1 MRRNHF
7 ILVIPSHP
15 SRAEGGIKQSRER
28 LGMSIITKGARSRSA
43 AALEPTRR
51 RARSDGVALVTGA
64 SSGIGAAVADRL
76 AAEGWRLLVSGRDVG
91 RLERVAARTCSV
103 PLPADLAA
111 TAGAEELARTA
122 LAVAGRVDLL
132 VACAGVGWSGPLTAM
147 PAGRAEELLVVD
159 LVSPIE
165 LVRLL
170 LPQMLARSRGQVV
183 LVGSIAGSVGVGG
196 EAVYSAAKAGLGAF
210 AEALRYELR
219 GTGVGITHVI
229 LGVADTPFFAR
240 RGAPYVRARPRPMPA
255 ERVAS
260 LICQAALCGR
270 EDLYIPG
277 WTRLPG
283 MVRVT
288 APSLYRRLAM
298 RFG

>member
-1 MRRNHF
+1 MGIMTAGAGF
-7 ILVIPSHP
+7 
-15 SRAEGGIKQSRER
+15 RAPAPPE
-28 LGMSIITKGARSRSA
+28 
-43 AALEPTRR
+43 
-51 RARSDGVALVTGA
+51 GVALVTGA
-64 SSGIGAAVADRL
+64 SSGIGAAVADQL

-91 RLERVAARTCSV
+91 RLERVAARTGSV
-103 PLPADLAA
+103 PLPADLASA
-111 TAGAEELARTA
+111 AGANQLARDA

-132 VACAGVGWSGPLTAM
+132 VACAGVGWYGPFTAM
-147 PAGRAEELLVVD
+147 PAGRTEELLIVD
-159 LVSPIE
+159 LVAPIE

-170 LPQMLARSRGQVV
+170 LPQMTARGQGRVV
-183 LVGSIAGSVGVGG
+183 VVGSIAGSVGVSG

-240 RGAPYVRARPRPMPA
+240 RGAAYVRARPRPIPP

-260 LICQAALCGR
+260 RICAAARCGR
-270 EDLYIPG
+270 DDLYIPG

-288 APSLYRRLAM
+288 VPSLYRRMATL
-298 RFG
+298 FG

>member
-1 MRRNHF
+1 M
-7 ILVIPSHP
+7 
-15 SRAEGGIKQSRER
+15 GIT
-28 LGMSIITKGARSRSA
+28 MA
-43 AALEPTRR
+43 AAGFGSPAARITALPRFGSPAARITA
-51 RARSDGVALVTGA
+51 RARFGSPAARAPARHPARPGGVALVTGA

-76 AAEGWRLLVSGRDVG
+76 AADGWRLLLSGRDVD
-91 RLERVAARTCSV
+91 RLERVAARTGSD
-103 PLPADLAA
+103 PLPADLASVP
-111 TAGAEELARTA
+111 GVRRLARTA
-122 LAVAGRVDLL
+122 LAAAGRVDLL
-132 VACAGVGWSGPLTAM
+132 VACAGVGWAGPFTAM
-147 PAGRAEELLVVD
+147 PADRAEELLVVD

-170 LPQMLARSRGQVV
+170 PQMLARGRGQVV
-183 LVGSIAGSVGVGG
+183 LVGSIAGSVGVDQ

-240 RGAPYVRARPRPMPA
+240 RGAPYVRSRPRPVPP
-255 ERVAS
+255 ERVAR
-260 LICQAALCGR
+260 LVCQAAMCGR

-283 MVRVT
+283 VVRVT
-288 APSLYRRLAM
+288 APSLYRRLAVL
-298 RFG
+298 FG

>member
-1 MRRNHF
+1 M
-7 ILVIPSHP
+7 
-15 SRAEGGIKQSRER
+15 GIVAA
-28 LGMSIITKGARSRSA
+28 GARFRSPAARALGRRSA
-43 AALEPTRR
+43 W
-51 RARSDGVALVTGA
+51 SDGVALVTGA
-64 SSGIGAAVADRL
+64 SSGIGAAVADCL
-76 AAEGWRLLVSGRDVG
+76 AADGWRLLVSGRDVG

-103 PLPADLAA
+103 PLPADLASA
-111 TAGAEELARTA
+111 AGADRLARSA
-122 LAVAGRVDLL
+122 LAAAGRVDLL
-132 VACAGVGWSGPLTAM
+132 VACAGVGWAGPFSAM
-147 PAGRAEELLVVD
+147 PAGQAEELLFVD

-170 LPQMLARSRGQVV
+170 LPQMLTRGRGQVV

-240 RGAPYVRARPRPMPA
+240 RGEPYVRARPRPVAP
-255 ERVAS
+255 ERVAH
-260 LICQAALCGR
+260 LVCQAALCGR
-270 EDLYIPG
+270 EDVYIPG

-288 APSLYRRLAM
+288 APSLYRRLAV